1 MWARTA
7 SVPVLPGSSAAAMS
21 TEAEAAEAGLASQL
35 LLTKA
40 GDLGLIHGIRTF
52 VCATTWRTS
61 FISFHVGW

>member
-1 MWARTA
+1 M
-7 SVPVLPGSSAAAMS
+7 PVLPSSSAAAMS

-52 VCATTWRTS
+52 VLLMALRTS
-61 FISFHVGW
+61 FTSLKVGR